1 MVQKDTEFFEMTQD
15 HLLDLTSEIVSAYV
29 SNSNVNVRDLSG
41 LIQEVH
47 SALNTVASKQ
57 MSNVPN
63 RAPAVSVEESITP
76 DFIIC
81 LEDGRKLKM
90 LKRHLKAAY
99 GLSPEQYRE
108 RWGLPADYPMVAPNY
123 AQTRSNLAVRIGLG
137 KSSKRRSK
145 MAA

>member
-1 MVQKDTEFFEMTQD
+1 MTQD